1 MAACG
6 NLRRRRPR
14 CGVEHDLVVML
25 AGVQTIEIGDAI
37 NTQQDSLAI
46 DHERIIPDRIS
57 PRVIFRGR

>member
-1 MAACG
+1 
-6 NLRRRRPR
+6 
-14 CGVEHDLVVML
+14 ML